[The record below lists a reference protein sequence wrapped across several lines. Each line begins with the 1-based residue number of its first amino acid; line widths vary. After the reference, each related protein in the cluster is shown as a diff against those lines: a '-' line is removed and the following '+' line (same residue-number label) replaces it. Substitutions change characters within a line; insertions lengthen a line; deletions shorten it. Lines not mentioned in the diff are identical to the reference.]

1 MTNLTKEKI
10 YIPSSVYVECKGWRL
25 EASNK
30 HKKLYIRFPVH
41 TRFIYENSY
50 LQIIVPKQESCISG
64 CLFRKTKTF
73 IKGLALKYVAR
84 LQFVGVGYRAR
95 IDKNKMIFRL
105 GYSHEISIV
114 LSQNLEI
121 SIIKHNHIR
130 IAGYNF
136 EEVRQFAY
144 KIRNFRRPEPFK
156 GKGIVCLGEKVRRKE
171 GKKKKL

>member
-10 YIPSSVYVECKGWRL
+10 YIPSSVRVECQGWRI
-25 EASNK
+25 EASNSY
-30 HKKLYIRFPVH
+30 KKLYIRFPVH
-41 TRFIYENSY
+41 TQFIHETSY
-50 LQIIVPKQESCISG
+50 LQIIIPKQVSCISG
-64 CLFRKTKTF
+64 CLLRKTKTL

-95 IDKNKMIFRL
+95 IEQDKIIFRL
-105 GYSHEISIV
+105 GYSHEITIE

-121 SIIKHNHIR
+121 SIIKHTHIR

-156 GKGIVCLGEKVRRKE
+156 GKGIICLGEKIRRKE

>member
-10 YIPSSVYVECKGWRL
+10 YIPSSVYVECKGWRI

-30 HKKLYIRFPVH
+30 DKKLCIRFPVH

-50 LQIIVPKQESCISG
+50 LQIIVPKQVSCISG
-64 CLFRKTKTF
+64 CLLRKTKTL

-95 IDKNKMIFRL
+95 IEQDKIIFRL
-105 GYSHEISIV
+105 GYSHEV
-114 LSQNLEI
+114 TVKLPQNLEL

-130 IAGYNF
+130 IVGCNF

-144 KIRNFRRPEPFK
+144 KIRNFRQPEPFK

>member
-1 MTNLTKEKI
+1 MTNVVKEKI
-10 YIPSSVYVECKGWRL
+10 YIPSSVHVECKGWRL
-25 EASNK
+25 KVSNSDK
-30 HKKLYIRFPVH
+30 ILYIRFPEH
-41 TRFIYENSY
+41 TRFFYEGNY
-50 LQIIVPKQESCISG
+50 LQIIITKQVSCISG
-64 CLFRKTKTF
+64 CLFRKTKTL

-95 IDKNKMIFRL
+95 IEHDKIIFRL
-105 GYSHEISIV
+105 GYSHEITIQ
-114 LSQNLEI
+114 LAQNLEI

-144 KIRNFRRPEPFK
+144 KIRNFRQPEPFK